1 MIFKAESNL
10 LRGNRALHSSCSS
23 LETLRSLQ
31 PSGIQKMKYASTTC
45 LVTLGKKG
53 KSRFGSRKWSSKIS
67 LASST
72 RTVTH
77 SVSSGFLDKTWSS
90 KYASSLSI
98 STLARSLSTK
108 TINEDVEGLHSGC
121 ESISQEQGYGTFESS
136 GAFSNDIMDMNITS
150 SDIGLESENSNASK
164 MFVSNNIPTYDMNLL
179 TPSKKPLP
187 VLEKPVGSSS
197 LDNSWI
203 DDFHIVKH
211 NFDHL
216 VCERSDVES
225 KPTVGL
231 KEPNLIKEASIINID
246 RITRNV
252 EMKLDSLSKVF
263 VQENAKTN
271 FKELFSNASVKEN
284 VPENEISCH
293 EESHPHNIDKIAG
306 NASSSL
312 EDLGIDM
319 SSGSIDKFEINDRN
333 EEESHRIS
341 SPRISANESKDNS
354 RKNKLKVITSA
365 SDTENQSDSCNE
377 HAERSR
383 SPRARAI
390 GASGRNMRQINIPRT
405 SNIKRRTKILK
416 KKIEKPVKSN
426 TGKMTRSPTKHMRSY
441 IVLRQQSR
449 YSDHERQSSVL
460 ERQESLVEIEEKY
473 SKCQNNR
480 SVKATAKRKNSSLE
494 FEHHGGRAE
503 MDHQE
508 AGQIKEDSDI
518 VVEQVQIAAVN
529 THSPAKVPGKVS

>member
-31 PSGIQKMKYASTTC
+31 PSGIQKIKYASTTC
-45 LVTLGKKG
+45 LVTLGKKN

-108 TINEDVEGLHSGC
+108 TINEDVEGLQSGC

-150 SDIGLESENSNASK
+150 SDIGLESESSNASK
-164 MFVSNNIPTYDMNLL
+164 MFMSSNIPTYDMNLL

-187 VLEKPVGSSS
+187 VLEKPVESSS

-203 DDFHIVKH
+203 DDFHIGEH
-211 NFDHL
+211 NLNNL
-216 VCERSDVES
+216 VCERLDVES
-225 KPTVGL
+225 KLTEGL
-231 KEPNLIKEASIINID
+231 KEPNLLKEASIIDID

-252 EMKLDSLSKVF
+252 EIKLDSLNKV
-263 VQENAKTN
+263 
-271 FKELFSNASVKEN
+271 SVKEN
-284 VPENEISCH
+284 VLTNFNELLNNASVRENVPVGTVSCH
-293 EESHPHNIDKIAG
+293 EESHPHTIDNIAG
-306 NASSSL
+306 NASSSM

-319 SSGSIDKFEINDRN
+319 SSGSIERFVDTGDNIRAT
-333 EEESHRIS
+333 IS
-341 SPRISANESKDNS
+341 CISASESKENS
-354 RKNKLKVITSA
+354 RKDNPEVTAST
-365 SDTENQSDSCNE
+365 SDTDNQSDSCNE
-377 HAERSR
+377 HVERS
-383 SPRARAI
+383 SSHARTSVS
-390 GASGRNMRQINIPRT
+390 SGRSVRQINVPRT

-416 KKIEKPVKSN
+416 KRIEKPVKSSAS
-426 TGKMTRSPTKHMRSY
+426 KLTRSPTKHMRSY

-473 SKCQNNR
+473 SKRQNDR
-480 SVKATAKRKNSSLE
+480 SVKATITRKNSSLE
-494 FEHHGGRAE
+494 FERDEGDVE
-503 MDHQE
+503 IDHQG
-508 AGQIKEDSDI
+508 AVLLKEDSDI
-518 VVEQVQIAAVN
+518 VVEQMQIDAMN